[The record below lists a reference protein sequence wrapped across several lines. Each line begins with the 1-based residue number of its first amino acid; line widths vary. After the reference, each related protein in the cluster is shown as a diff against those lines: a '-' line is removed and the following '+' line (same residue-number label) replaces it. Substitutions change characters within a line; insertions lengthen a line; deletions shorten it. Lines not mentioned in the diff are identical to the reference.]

1 VNLNKYKESVLLSEF
16 RSWSSE
22 IATHVRAHLRV
33 HVAHLRVHVSHL
45 RVHVSHLRVHAELLH
60 AHLRLHHHGLLV
72 GRKVEVFH
80 RHSSVSAHHA
90 EVIGDLL
97 ILSLVLFILVSVLGT
112 HMHIYT
118 GLSQKEGAKLLII

>member
-1 VNLNKYKESVLLSEF
+1 MNKYKESVLLSEF

-22 IATHVRAHLRV
+22 IATHVRAHLG
-33 HVAHLRVHVSHL
+33 VHVSHL

-118 GLSQKEGAKLLII
+118 GLSQKKGAKLLII